1 MDGISRS
8 DGQPD
13 GRDGFLAF
21 LSFLVAI
28 YESRVM
34 ESETILSAC
43 PVSLKYHAK
52 AFVQTIEAYLYL
64 ILFSTADPS
73 FPVNKNKDHGK
84 TSSIYHAWCK
94 RRNHAWCKWN

>member
-34 ESETILSAC
+34 ESETILSA
-43 PVSLKYHAK
+43 
-52 AFVQTIEAYLYL
+52 
-64 ILFSTADPS
+64 
-73 FPVNKNKDHGK
+73 
-84 TSSIYHAWCK
+84 
-94 RRNHAWCKWN
+94 